1 MTDQARGG
9 PRRRIN
15 APRNASEAH
24 QLIAQL
30 KTQFGIVDM
39 EDQLQALL
47 EAQQDRHTTQMDA
60 WLRQVFGLAMSQT
73 GLRSLMIRQ
82 DQLNDITGQP
92 RVEFGAIGSKII
104 MVSIVT
110 GG

>member
-47 EAQQDRHTTQMDA
+47 ETQQDRHAHQSDA

-73 GLRSLMIRQ
+73 GLRSLVIRQ
-82 DQLNDITGQP
+82 EQLNDVAGQP
-92 RVEFGAIGSKII
+92 RVRFEMDGPNIK
-104 MVSIVT
+104 VTVVT
-110 GG
+110 GE

>member
-24 QLIAQL
+24 QLIAKL
-30 KTQFGIVDM
+30 KTQFDIVDM

-47 EAQQDRHTTQMDA
+47 EAQQERHAAQSDA
-60 WLRQVFGLAMSQT
+60 WLRQVFGLAMRQV
-73 GLRSLMIRQ
+73 GLQELQISAAA
-82 DQLNDITGQP
+82 LNDVAGQP
-92 RVEFGAIGSKII
+92 RVRFEMDGPNIK
-104 MVSIVT
+104 VTVVT
-110 GG
+110 GE

>member
-1 MTDQARGG
+1 MTDKARGG

-60 WLRQVFGLAMSQT
+60 WLRQVFGLAMRQV
-73 GLRSLMIRQ
+73 GLQELQVSAAT
-82 DQLNDITGQP
+82 LNDVAGQP
-92 RVEFGAIGSKII
+92 RVRFEMDGPNIK
-104 MVSIVT
+104 VTVVT
-110 GG
+110 GE

>member
-1 MTDQARGG
+1 MTDQVRGG

-47 EAQQDRHTTQMDA
+47 ETQQDRHTTQMDA
-60 WLRQVFGLAMSQT
+60 WLRQVFGLAMSQA

-82 DQLNDITGQP
+82 DQLNDIAGQP
-92 RVEFGAIGSKII
+92 RVRFDTDGQNIK
-104 MVSIVT
+104 VTIVT
-110 GG
+110 GA

>member
-1 MTDQARGG
+1 MTDEARGG

-30 KTQFGIVDM
+30 KTQFSIVDM
-39 EDQLQALL
+39 EDRLQALL
-47 EAQQDRHTTQMDA
+47 EAQQDRHTDQTDA

-73 GLRSLMIRQ
+73 GLRSLVIRQ

-92 RVEFGAIGSKII
+92 RVQFSTDGPNIKVA
-104 MVSIVT
+104 IVT
-110 GG
+110 GE

>member
-30 KTQFGIVDM
+30 KTQFDIVDM

-47 EAQQDRHTTQMDA
+47 ETQQDRHTTQMEA
-60 WLRQVFGLAMSQT
+60 WLRQVFGLAMRQV
-73 GLRSLMIRQ
+73 GLQELQITEAA
-82 DQLNDITGQP
+82 LNDVAGQP
-92 RVEFGAIGSKII
+92 RVRFEMDGPNIK
-104 MVSIVT
+104 VTVVT
-110 GG
+110 GE

>member
-15 APRNASEAH
+15 APRDASEAH
-24 QLIAQL
+24 QLIAKL
-30 KTQFGIVDM
+30 KTEFGIVDM

-47 EAQQDRHTTQMDA
+47 ETQQDRHTDQMDA
-60 WLRQVFGLAMSQT
+60 WLRQVFGLAMSQA
-73 GLRSLMIRQ
+73 GLRSLVIRQ

-92 RVEFGAIGSKII
+92 RVQFSTDGPNIK
-104 MVSIVT
+104 VTIVT
-110 GG
+110 GE

>member
-30 KTQFGIVDM
+30 KTQFDIVDM

-60 WLRQVFGLAMSQT
+60 WLRQVFGLAMRQV
-73 GLRSLMIRQ
+73 GLQELQVSAAT
-82 DQLNDITGQP
+82 LNDVAGQP
-92 RVEFGAIGSKII
+92 RVRFEMDGPNIK
-104 MVSIVT
+104 VTVVT
-110 GG
+110 GE

>member
-39 EDQLQALL
+39 EDQMQALL
-47 EAQQDRHTTQMDA
+47 ETQQERHAAQSDA
-60 WLRQVFGLAMSQT
+60 WLRQVFGLAMRQV
-73 GLRSLMIRQ
+73 GLQELQITEAA
-82 DQLNDITGQP
+82 LNDVAGQP
-92 RVEFGAIGSKII
+92 RVHFE
-104 MVSIVT
+104 MVGPNIKVTVVT
-110 GG
+110 GE

>member
-47 EAQQDRHTTQMDA
+47 ETQQDRHTTQMDA

-73 GLRSLMIRQ
+73 GLRSLAIRQ

-92 RVEFGAIGSKII
+92 RVQFSTDGPNIK
-104 MVSIVT
+104 VTIVT
-110 GG
+110 GE

>member
-24 QLIAQL
+24 QLIAKL

-47 EAQQDRHTTQMDA
+47 EAQQDRHAHQSDA
-60 WLRQVFGLAMSQT
+60 WLRQVFGLAMRQV
-73 GLRSLMIRQ
+73 GLQELQITEAA
-82 DQLNDITGQP
+82 LNDVAGQP
-92 RVEFGAIGSKII
+92 RVRFEMDGPNIK
-104 MVSIVT
+104 VTVVT
-110 GG
+110 GE

>member
-1 MTDQARGG
+1 MTDQVRGG

-30 KTQFGIVDM
+30 KTQFDIVDM

-47 EAQQDRHTTQMDA
+47 ETQQDRHTSQMDA
-60 WLRQVFGLAMSQT
+60 WLRQVFGLAMRQV
-73 GLRSLMIRQ
+73 GLQELQITEAA
-82 DQLNDITGQP
+82 LNDVAGQP
-92 RVEFGAIGSKII
+92 RVHFEMDGQNIK
-104 MVSIVT
+104 VTVVT
-110 GG
+110 GE

>member
-39 EDQLQALL
+39 EDQLQSLL

-73 GLRSLMIRQ
+73 GLRSLVIRQ
-82 DQLNDITGQP
+82 DQLNDITGQS
-92 RVEFGAIGSKII
+92 RVQFSTDGPNIK
-104 MVSIVT
+104 VTIVT
-110 GG
+110 GE

>member
-30 KTQFGIVDM
+30 KTQFDIVDM

-47 EAQQDRHTTQMDA
+47 ETQQDRHTDQMDA

-73 GLRSLMIRQ
+73 GLRSLVVRQ

-92 RVEFGAIGSKII
+92 RVQFSTDGQNIK
-104 MVSIVT
+104 VTIVT
-110 GG
+110 GE

>member
-47 EAQQDRHTTQMDA
+47 ETQQDRHTTQMDA
-60 WLRQVFGLAMSQT
+60 WLRQAFGLAMRQV
-73 GLRSLMIRQ
+73 GLQELQVSAAT
-82 DQLNDITGQP
+82 LNDVAGQP
-92 RVEFGAIGSKII
+92 RVRFEMDGPNIK
-104 MVSIVT
+104 VTVVT
-110 GG
+110 GE

>member
-47 EAQQDRHTTQMDA
+47 DTQQDRHTTQMDA

-73 GLRSLMIRQ
+73 GLRSLAIRQ

-92 RVEFGAIGSKII
+92 RVQFSTDGPNIK
-104 MVSIVT
+104 VTIVT
-110 GG
+110 GE

>member
-24 QLIAQL
+24 QLISQL

-47 EAQQDRHTTQMDA
+47 ETQQERHATQGDA
-60 WLRQVFGLAMSQT
+60 WLRQVFGLAMRQV
-73 GLRSLMIRQ
+73 GLQELQVSAAA
-82 DQLNDITGQP
+82 LNDVAGQP
-92 RVEFGAIGSKII
+92 RVQFSQVGQDIK
-104 MVSIVT
+104 VTLVT
-110 GG
+110 GE

>member
-30 KTQFGIVDM
+30 KAQFGIVDM

-47 EAQQDRHTTQMDA
+47 ETQQDQHAHQSDA
-60 WLRQVFGLAMSQT
+60 WLRQVFGLAMRQV
-73 GLRSLMIRQ
+73 GLQELQITEAA
-82 DQLNDITGQP
+82 LNDVAGQP
-92 RVEFGAIGSKII
+92 RVRFEMDGPNIK
-104 MVSIVT
+104 VTVVT
-110 GG
+110 GE

>member
-30 KTQFGIVDM
+30 KTQFGVVDM

-60 WLRQVFGLAMSQT
+60 WLRQVFGLAMRQV
-73 GLRSLMIRQ
+73 GLQELQVSAAT
-82 DQLNDITGQP
+82 LNDVAGQP
-92 RVEFGAIGSKII
+92 RVRFEMDGPNIK
-104 MVSIVT
+104 VTVVT
-110 GG
+110 GE

>member
-15 APRNASEAH
+15 APRNDSEAH

-47 EAQQDRHTTQMDA
+47 EAQQDRHTTQKDA

-73 GLRSLMIRQ
+73 GLRSLVIRQ

-92 RVEFGAIGSKII
+92 RVQFSTDGPNIK
-104 MVSIVT
+104 VTIVT

>member
-24 QLIAQL
+24 QLIAKL
-30 KTQFGIVDM
+30 KTEFGIVDM

-73 GLRSLMIRQ
+73 GLQTLVIRQ
-82 DQLNDITGQP
+82 DQLNDVAGQP
-92 RVEFGAIGSKII
+92 RVRFDADGQNIK
-104 MVSIVT
+104 VTIVT
-110 GG
+110 GE

>member
-1 MTDQARGG
+1 MIDQARGG

-15 APRNASEAH
+15 APRNSSEAH

-47 EAQQDRHTTQMDA
+47 ETQQDRHATQSDA
-60 WLRQVFGLAMSQT
+60 WLRQVFGLAMRQV
-73 GLRSLMIRQ
+73 GLQELQISAAA
-82 DQLNDITGQP
+82 LNDVAGQP
-92 RVEFGAIGSKII
+92 RVQFSQVGPDIK
-104 MVSIVT
+104 VTLVT
-110 GG
+110 GE

>member
-1 MTDQARGG
+1 MTDKARGG

-30 KTQFGIVDM
+30 KTQFDIVDM

-47 EAQQDRHTTQMDA
+47 EAQQERHATQSDA
-60 WLRQVFGLAMSQT
+60 WLRQVFGLAMRQV
-73 GLRSLMIRQ
+73 GLQELQISAAA
-82 DQLNDITGQP
+82 LNDVAGQP
-92 RVEFGAIGSKII
+92 RVQFSQVGPDIK
-104 MVSIVT
+104 VTLVT
-110 GG
+110 GE

>member
-47 EAQQDRHTTQMDA
+47 ETQQERHAAQNDA
-60 WLRQVFGLAMSQT
+60 WLRQVFGLALRQV
-73 GLRSLMIRQ
+73 GLQELQITEAA
-82 DQLNDITGQP
+82 LNDVAGQP
-92 RVEFGAIGSKII
+92 RVRFEMDGPNIK
-104 MVSIVT
+104 VTVVT
-110 GG
+110 GE

>member
-47 EAQQDRHTTQMDA
+47 ETQQDRHTTQMDA
-60 WLRQVFGLAMSQT
+60 WLRQVFGLAMRQV
-73 GLRSLMIRQ
+73 GLQELQVSAAT
-82 DQLNDITGQP
+82 LNDVAGQP
-92 RVEFGAIGSKII
+92 RVRFVMDGPNIK
-104 MVSIVT
+104 VTVVT
-110 GG
+110 GE

>member
-39 EDQLQALL
+39 EDQLEALL

-73 GLRSLMIRQ
+73 GLKALVIRQ

-92 RVEFGAIGSKII
+92 RVRFDADGTNIK
-104 MVSIVT
+104 VTIVT
-110 GG
+110 GE

>member
-39 EDQLQALL
+39 EDQLLALL
-47 EAQQDRHTTQMDA
+47 ETQQDRHTSQMAA
-60 WLRQVFGLAMSQT
+60 WLRQMFGLAMRQV
-73 GLRSLMIRQ
+73 GLQELQITEAA
-82 DQLNDITGQP
+82 LNDVAGQP
-92 RVEFGAIGSKII
+92 RVRFEMDGP
-104 MVSIVT
+104 SIKVTVVT
-110 GG
+110 GE

>member
-9 PRRRIN
+9 PRRRTN

-47 EAQQDRHTTQMDA
+47 EAQQDRHTDQMDA
-60 WLRQVFGLAMSQT
+60 WLRQVFGLAMRQA
-73 GLRSLMIRQ
+73 GLQELQITEAA
-82 DQLNDITGQP
+82 LNDVAGQP
-92 RVEFGAIGSKII
+92 RVRFEMDGQNIK
-104 MVSIVT
+104 VTIVT
-110 GG
+110 GE

>member
-24 QLIAQL
+24 QLIAHL
-30 KTQFGIVDM
+30 KTQFSIVDM

-73 GLRSLMIRQ
+73 GLRSLVIRQ

-92 RVEFGAIGSKII
+92 RVQFSTDGQNIK
-104 MVSIVT
+104 VTIVT
-110 GG
+110 GE

>member
-30 KTQFGIVDM
+30 KTQFSIVDM

-47 EAQQDRHTTQMDA
+47 ETQQDRHTDQMDA
-60 WLRQVFGLAMSQT
+60 WLRQVFGLAMSQA

-92 RVEFGAIGSKII
+92 RVQFSTDGQNIK
-104 MVSIVT
+104 VTIVT
-110 GG
+110 GE